1 MQLISQNPTDEDFIQ
16 DPYKF
21 YKNFV
26 STDGLYYWNEYNMPA
41 VFDPAGQELLFKDK
55 RFGREKLKN
64 QSNNHEKHLKAFYHV
79 ESNSMLELE
88 PPKHTRLR
96 GLVLRAFTTRKINT
110 IQPEIAALSY
120 KLLDDLKSNNVDILK
135 GFATQLPVIVI
146 ARLLLTN
153 VKDSKK
159 LSAKKRE
166 EIFSMVEENNIEY
179 SFNESSN
186 TFIDQFGI
194 KNANEKVLTD
204 SISDIY
210 TGNEIVY
217 VDHFKINDFK
227 SISVV
232 RGEDNC
238 RAIALASIIAKV
250 LRDNLM
256 VKFSEK
262 YPEYSFEK
270 NKGYGTKDHR
280 EAISKYG
287 LSNIHRKSFS
297 LKPI

>member
-1 MQLISQNPTDEDFIQ
+1 MIED
-16 DPYKF
+16 K
-21 YKNFV
+21 V
-26 STDGLYYWNEYNMPA
+26 WSE
-41 VFDPAGQELLFKDK
+41 DPAKYIIGADEV
-55 RFGREKLKN
+55 GRG
-64 QSNNHEKHLKAFYHV
+64 SFAGPICAAAV
-79 ESNSMLELE
+79 
-88 PPKHTRLR
+88 
-96 GLVLRAFTTRKINT
+96 KINYSHL
-110 IQPEIAALSY
+110 A
-120 KLLDDLKSNNVDILK
+120 
-135 GFATQLPVIVI
+135 
-146 ARLLLTN
+146 LLTN

-287 LSNIHRKSFS
+287 LSDIHRKSFS

>member
-1 MQLISQNPTDEDFIQ
+1 MIEDKVWSEDPNKYIIGADEVGRGSFAGPICAA
-16 DPYKF
+16 
-21 YKNFV
+21 
-26 STDGLYYWNEYNMPA
+26 A
-41 VFDPAGQELLFKDK
+41 V
-55 RFGREKLKN
+55 
-64 QSNNHEKHLKAFYHV
+64 
-79 ESNSMLELE
+79 
-88 PPKHTRLR
+88 
-96 GLVLRAFTTRKINT
+96 KINYSHL
-110 IQPEIAALSY
+110 E
-120 KLLDDLKSNNVDILK
+120 
-135 GFATQLPVIVI
+135 
-146 ARLLLTN
+146 LLTN

-159 LSAKKRE
+159 LSPKKRE

-194 KNANEKVLTD
+194 KNANEKVLSD

-238 RAIALASIIAKV
+238 RAIALASIVAKV

-256 VKFSEK
+256 IKFSEK

-280 EAISKYG
+280 EAISRYG

>member
-1 MQLISQNPTDEDFIQ
+1 MIED
-16 DPYKF
+16 K
-21 YKNFV
+21 V
-26 STDGLYYWNEYNMPA
+26 WSE
-41 VFDPAGQELLFKDK
+41 DPAKYIIGADEV
-55 RFGREKLKN
+55 GRG
-64 QSNNHEKHLKAFYHV
+64 SFAGPICAAAV
-79 ESNSMLELE
+79 
-88 PPKHTRLR
+88 
-96 GLVLRAFTTRKINT
+96 KINYSHL
-110 IQPEIAALSY
+110 A
-120 KLLDDLKSNNVDILK
+120 
-135 GFATQLPVIVI
+135 
-146 ARLLLTN
+146 LLTN

-166 EIFSMVEENNIEY
+166 EIFLMVKENNIEY

>member
-1 MQLISQNPTDEDFIQ
+1 MIEDKVWSEDSAKYIIGADEVGRGSFAGPICAA
-16 DPYKF
+16 
-21 YKNFV
+21 
-26 STDGLYYWNEYNMPA
+26 A
-41 VFDPAGQELLFKDK
+41 V
-55 RFGREKLKN
+55 
-64 QSNNHEKHLKAFYHV
+64 
-79 ESNSMLELE
+79 
-88 PPKHTRLR
+88 
-96 GLVLRAFTTRKINT
+96 KINYSHL
-110 IQPEIAALSY
+110 A
-120 KLLDDLKSNNVDILK
+120 
-135 GFATQLPVIVI
+135 
-146 ARLLLTN
+146 LLTN

-210 TGNEIVY
+210 TGNEVVY
-217 VDHFKINDFK
+217 VDHFNINDFK

>member
-1 MQLISQNPTDEDFIQ
+1 MIEDKVWSEDPNQYIIGADEVGRGSFAGPICAA
-16 DPYKF
+16 
-21 YKNFV
+21 
-26 STDGLYYWNEYNMPA
+26 A
-41 VFDPAGQELLFKDK
+41 V
-55 RFGREKLKN
+55 
-64 QSNNHEKHLKAFYHV
+64 
-79 ESNSMLELE
+79 
-88 PPKHTRLR
+88 
-96 GLVLRAFTTRKINT
+96 KINYSHL
-110 IQPEIAALSY
+110 A
-120 KLLDDLKSNNVDILK
+120 
-135 GFATQLPVIVI
+135 
-146 ARLLLTN
+146 LLTN

-186 TFIDQFGI
+186 NFIDQFGI

-238 RAIALASIIAKV
+238 RAIALASIVAKV

-256 VKFSEK
+256 IKFSEK

-270 NKGYGTKDHR
+270 NKGYGTKEHR

>member
-1 MQLISQNPTDEDFIQ
+1 MIED
-16 DPYKF
+16 K
-21 YKNFV
+21 V
-26 STDGLYYWNEYNMPA
+26 WSE
-41 VFDPAGQELLFKDK
+41 DPAKYIIGADEV
-55 RFGREKLKN
+55 GRG
-64 QSNNHEKHLKAFYHV
+64 SFAGPICAAAV
-79 ESNSMLELE
+79 
-88 PPKHTRLR
+88 
-96 GLVLRAFTTRKINT
+96 KINYSHL
-110 IQPEIAALSY
+110 A
-120 KLLDDLKSNNVDILK
+120 
-135 GFATQLPVIVI
+135 
-146 ARLLLTN
+146 LLTN

-238 RAIALASIIAKV
+238 RAIALASIVAKV

-256 VKFSEK
+256 IKFSEK

-270 NKGYGTKDHR
+270 NKGYGTKEHR

>member
-1 MQLISQNPTDEDFIQ
+1 MIEDKVWSEDPNQYIIGADEVGRGSFAGPICAA
-16 DPYKF
+16 
-21 YKNFV
+21 
-26 STDGLYYWNEYNMPA
+26 A
-41 VFDPAGQELLFKDK
+41 V
-55 RFGREKLKN
+55 
-64 QSNNHEKHLKAFYHV
+64 
-79 ESNSMLELE
+79 
-88 PPKHTRLR
+88 
-96 GLVLRAFTTRKINT
+96 KINYSH
-110 IQPEIAALSY
+110 L
-120 KLLDDLKSNNVDILK
+120 V
-135 GFATQLPVIVI
+135 
-146 ARLLLTN
+146 LLTN

-166 EIFSMVEENNIEY
+166 EIFSMVEDNNIEY
-179 SFNESSN
+179 SFTESSN
-186 TFIDQFGI
+186 NFIDQFGI

-204 SISDIY
+204 SISGIY

-227 SISVV
+227 SISVI

-238 RAIALASIIAKV
+238 RAIALASIVAKV

-256 VKFSEK
+256 IIFSEK

>member
-1 MQLISQNPTDEDFIQ
+1 MIED
-16 DPYKF
+16 K
-21 YKNFV
+21 V
-26 STDGLYYWNEYNMPA
+26 WSE
-41 VFDPAGQELLFKDK
+41 DPAKYIIGADEV
-55 RFGREKLKN
+55 GRG
-64 QSNNHEKHLKAFYHV
+64 SFAGPICAAAV
-79 ESNSMLELE
+79 
-88 PPKHTRLR
+88 
-96 GLVLRAFTTRKINT
+96 KINYSHL
-110 IQPEIAALSY
+110 A
-120 KLLDDLKSNNVDILK
+120 
-135 GFATQLPVIVI
+135 
-146 ARLLLTN
+146 LLTN

-166 EIFSMVEENNIEY
+166 EIFLMVKENNIEY

-238 RAIALASIIAKV
+238 RAIALASIVAKV

-256 VKFSEK
+256 IKFSEK

-270 NKGYGTKDHR
+270 NKGYGTNEHR
-280 EAISKYG
+280 EAILKYG

>member
-1 MQLISQNPTDEDFIQ
+1 MIED
-16 DPYKF
+16 K
-21 YKNFV
+21 V
-26 STDGLYYWNEYNMPA
+26 WSE
-41 VFDPAGQELLFKDK
+41 DPAKYIIGADEV
-55 RFGREKLKN
+55 GRG
-64 QSNNHEKHLKAFYHV
+64 SFAGPICAAAV
-79 ESNSMLELE
+79 
-88 PPKHTRLR
+88 
-96 GLVLRAFTTRKINT
+96 KINYSHL
-110 IQPEIAALSY
+110 A
-120 KLLDDLKSNNVDILK
+120 
-135 GFATQLPVIVI
+135 
-146 ARLLLTN
+146 LLTN

-256 VKFSEK
+256 IKFSEK

-287 LSNIHRKSFS
+287 LSSIHRKSFS

>member
-1 MQLISQNPTDEDFIQ
+1 MIEDKIWLENPNKFIVGADEVGRGSFAGPICAA
-16 DPYKF
+16 
-21 YKNFV
+21 
-26 STDGLYYWNEYNMPA
+26 A
-41 VFDPAGQELLFKDK
+41 V
-55 RFGREKLKN
+55 
-64 QSNNHEKHLKAFYHV
+64 
-79 ESNSMLELE
+79 
-88 PPKHTRLR
+88 
-96 GLVLRAFTTRKINT
+96 KINYSHL
-110 IQPEIAALSY
+110 E
-120 KLLDDLKSNNVDILK
+120 
-135 GFATQLPVIVI
+135 
-146 ARLLLTN
+146 LLTN

-166 EIFSMVEENNIEY
+166 EIFSIVQKNNIQY
-179 SFNESSN
+179 SFKEASN

-194 KNANEKVLTD
+194 KNANEKVLSD

-210 TGNEIVY
+210 TGNEAVY

-227 SISVV
+227 AISVV

-256 VKFSEK
+256 IKFSEK

-280 EAISKYG
+280 KAISKYG

>member
-1 MQLISQNPTDEDFIQ
+1 MIED
-16 DPYKF
+16 K
-21 YKNFV
+21 V
-26 STDGLYYWNEYNMPA
+26 WSE
-41 VFDPAGQELLFKDK
+41 DPAKYIIGADEV
-55 RFGREKLKN
+55 GRG
-64 QSNNHEKHLKAFYHV
+64 SFAGPICAAAV
-79 ESNSMLELE
+79 
-88 PPKHTRLR
+88 
-96 GLVLRAFTTRKINT
+96 KINYSHL
-110 IQPEIAALSY
+110 A
-120 KLLDDLKSNNVDILK
+120 
-135 GFATQLPVIVI
+135 
-146 ARLLLTN
+146 LLTN

-186 TFIDQFGI
+186 TFIDTFGI

-227 SISVV
+227 SISLV

-256 VKFSEK
+256 IKFSEK

>member
-1 MQLISQNPTDEDFIQ
+1 MIED
-16 DPYKF
+16 K
-21 YKNFV
+21 V
-26 STDGLYYWNEYNMPA
+26 WSE
-41 VFDPAGQELLFKDK
+41 DPAKYIIGADEV
-55 RFGREKLKN
+55 GRG
-64 QSNNHEKHLKAFYHV
+64 SFAGPICAAAV
-79 ESNSMLELE
+79 
-88 PPKHTRLR
+88 
-96 GLVLRAFTTRKINT
+96 KINYSHL
-110 IQPEIAALSY
+110 AL
-120 KLLDDLKSNNVDILK
+120 LN
-135 GFATQLPVIVI
+135 
-146 ARLLLTN
+146 N

-166 EIFSMVEENNIEY
+166 EIFSIVEENNIEY

-256 VKFSEK
+256 IKFSEK

>member
-1 MQLISQNPTDEDFIQ
+1 MIEDKIWSENPKKFILGADEVGRGSFAGPICAA
-16 DPYKF
+16 
-21 YKNFV
+21 
-26 STDGLYYWNEYNMPA
+26 A
-41 VFDPAGQELLFKDK
+41 V
-55 RFGREKLKN
+55 
-64 QSNNHEKHLKAFYHV
+64 
-79 ESNSMLELE
+79 
-88 PPKHTRLR
+88 
-96 GLVLRAFTTRKINT
+96 KINYSHL
-110 IQPEIAALSY
+110 E
-120 KLLDDLKSNNVDILK
+120 
-135 GFATQLPVIVI
+135 
-146 ARLLLTN
+146 LLTN

-166 EIFSMVEENNIEY
+166 EIFSIVQKNNIQY
-179 SFNESSN
+179 SFKEASN

-194 KNANEKVLTD
+194 KNANEKVLND
-204 SISDIY
+204 SIFDIY
-210 TGNEIVY
+210 TGNEAVY

-227 SISVV
+227 AISVV

-238 RAIALASIIAKV
+238 RAIALASIVAKV

-256 VKFSEK
+256 IKYSEK

-270 NKGYGTKDHR
+270 NKGYGTRDHR

>member
-1 MQLISQNPTDEDFIQ
+1 MIEDKVWSENPNKYIIGADEVGRGSFAGPICAA
-16 DPYKF
+16 
-21 YKNFV
+21 
-26 STDGLYYWNEYNMPA
+26 A
-41 VFDPAGQELLFKDK
+41 V
-55 RFGREKLKN
+55 
-64 QSNNHEKHLKAFYHV
+64 
-79 ESNSMLELE
+79 
-88 PPKHTRLR
+88 
-96 GLVLRAFTTRKINT
+96 KINYSHL
-110 IQPEIAALSY
+110 E
-120 KLLDDLKSNNVDILK
+120 
-135 GFATQLPVIVI
+135 
-146 ARLLLTN
+146 LLTN

-166 EIFSMVEENNIEY
+166 EIFSTVQENKIEY

-238 RAIALASIIAKV
+238 RAIALASIVAKV

-256 VKFSEK
+256 IKFSEK

>member
-1 MQLISQNPTDEDFIQ
+1 MIEDKVWAEDPTKYIIGADEVGRGSFAGPICAA
-16 DPYKF
+16 
-21 YKNFV
+21 
-26 STDGLYYWNEYNMPA
+26 A
-41 VFDPAGQELLFKDK
+41 V
-55 RFGREKLKN
+55 
-64 QSNNHEKHLKAFYHV
+64 
-79 ESNSMLELE
+79 
-88 PPKHTRLR
+88 
-96 GLVLRAFTTRKINT
+96 KINYSH
-110 IQPEIAALSY
+110 L
-120 KLLDDLKSNNVDILK
+120 
-135 GFATQLPVIVI
+135 G
-146 ARLLLTN
+146 LLTN

-166 EIFSMVEENNIEY
+166 EIFSIVQENNIEY

-186 TFIDQFGI
+186 NFIDQFGI

-250 LRDNLM
+250 LRDDLM
-256 VKFSEK
+256 IKFSEK

>member
-1 MQLISQNPTDEDFIQ
+1 MIEDKVWSEDPNKYIIGADEVGRGSFAGPICAA
-16 DPYKF
+16 
-21 YKNFV
+21 
-26 STDGLYYWNEYNMPA
+26 A
-41 VFDPAGQELLFKDK
+41 V
-55 RFGREKLKN
+55 
-64 QSNNHEKHLKAFYHV
+64 
-79 ESNSMLELE
+79 
-88 PPKHTRLR
+88 
-96 GLVLRAFTTRKINT
+96 KINYSHL
-110 IQPEIAALSY
+110 E
-120 KLLDDLKSNNVDILK
+120 
-135 GFATQLPVIVI
+135 
-146 ARLLLTN
+146 LLTN

-159 LSAKKRE
+159 LSPKKRE

-250 LRDNLM
+250 LRDDLM
-256 VKFSEK
+256 IKFSEK

>member
-1 MQLISQNPTDEDFIQ
+1 MIED
-16 DPYKF
+16 K
-21 YKNFV
+21 V
-26 STDGLYYWNEYNMPA
+26 WSE
-41 VFDPAGQELLFKDK
+41 DPAKYIIGADEV
-55 RFGREKLKN
+55 GRG
-64 QSNNHEKHLKAFYHV
+64 SFAGPICAAAV
-79 ESNSMLELE
+79 
-88 PPKHTRLR
+88 
-96 GLVLRAFTTRKINT
+96 KINYSHL
-110 IQPEIAALSY
+110 A
-120 KLLDDLKSNNVDILK
+120 
-135 GFATQLPVIVI
+135 
-146 ARLLLTN
+146 LLTN

-210 TGNEIVY
+210 TGNEVVY

-256 VKFSEK
+256 IKFSEK

>member
-1 MQLISQNPTDEDFIQ
+1 MIED
-16 DPYKF
+16 K
-21 YKNFV
+21 V
-26 STDGLYYWNEYNMPA
+26 WSE
-41 VFDPAGQELLFKDK
+41 DPAKYIIGADEV
-55 RFGREKLKN
+55 GRG
-64 QSNNHEKHLKAFYHV
+64 SFAGPICAAAV
-79 ESNSMLELE
+79 
-88 PPKHTRLR
+88 
-96 GLVLRAFTTRKINT
+96 KINYSHL
-110 IQPEIAALSY
+110 A
-120 KLLDDLKSNNVDILK
+120 
-135 GFATQLPVIVI
+135 
-146 ARLLLTN
+146 LLTN

-166 EIFSMVEENNIEY
+166 EIFSMVEENNIKY

-256 VKFSEK
+256 IKFSEK

-287 LSNIHRKSFS
+287 LSKIHRKSFS

>member
-1 MQLISQNPTDEDFIQ
+1 MIED
-16 DPYKF
+16 K
-21 YKNFV
+21 V
-26 STDGLYYWNEYNMPA
+26 WSE
-41 VFDPAGQELLFKDK
+41 DPAKYIIGADEV
-55 RFGREKLKN
+55 GRG
-64 QSNNHEKHLKAFYHV
+64 SFAGPICAAAV
-79 ESNSMLELE
+79 
-88 PPKHTRLR
+88 
-96 GLVLRAFTTRKINT
+96 KINYSHL
-110 IQPEIAALSY
+110 A
-120 KLLDDLKSNNVDILK
+120 
-135 GFATQLPVIVI
+135 
-146 ARLLLTN
+146 LLTN

-256 VKFSEK
+256 IKFSEK
-262 YPEYSFEK
+262 YPVYSFEK

>member
-1 MQLISQNPTDEDFIQ
+1 MIED
-16 DPYKF
+16 K
-21 YKNFV
+21 V
-26 STDGLYYWNEYNMPA
+26 WLE
-41 VFDPAGQELLFKDK
+41 DPAKYIIGADEV
-55 RFGREKLKN
+55 GRG
-64 QSNNHEKHLKAFYHV
+64 SFAGPICAAAV
-79 ESNSMLELE
+79 
-88 PPKHTRLR
+88 
-96 GLVLRAFTTRKINT
+96 KINYSHL
-110 IQPEIAALSY
+110 A
-120 KLLDDLKSNNVDILK
+120 
-135 GFATQLPVIVI
+135 
-146 ARLLLTN
+146 LLTN

-210 TGNEIVY
+210 NGNEIVY

-256 VKFSEK
+256 IKFSEK

>member
-1 MQLISQNPTDEDFIQ
+1 MIEDKIW
-16 DPYKF
+16 
-21 YKNFV
+21 
-26 STDGLYYWNEYNMPA
+26 SE
-41 VFDPAGQELLFKDK
+41 DPAKFIIGADEV
-55 RFGREKLKN
+55 GRG
-64 QSNNHEKHLKAFYHV
+64 SFAGPICAAAV
-79 ESNSMLELE
+79 
-88 PPKHTRLR
+88 
-96 GLVLRAFTTRKINT
+96 KINYSHL
-110 IQPEIAALSY
+110 A
-120 KLLDDLKSNNVDILK
+120 
-135 GFATQLPVIVI
+135 
-146 ARLLLTN
+146 LLTN

-238 RAIALASIIAKV
+238 RAIALASIVAKV

-256 VKFSEK
+256 IKFSEK

-280 EAISKYG
+280 EAISRYG

>member
-1 MQLISQNPTDEDFIQ
+1 MIED
-16 DPYKF
+16 K
-21 YKNFV
+21 V
-26 STDGLYYWNEYNMPA
+26 WSE
-41 VFDPAGQELLFKDK
+41 DPAKYIIGADEV
-55 RFGREKLKN
+55 GRG
-64 QSNNHEKHLKAFYHV
+64 SFAGPICAAAV
-79 ESNSMLELE
+79 
-88 PPKHTRLR
+88 
-96 GLVLRAFTTRKINT
+96 KINYSHL
-110 IQPEIAALSY
+110 A
-120 KLLDDLKSNNVDILK
+120 
-135 GFATQLPVIVI
+135 
-146 ARLLLTN
+146 LLTN

-186 TFIDQFGI
+186 TFIDKFGI

-204 SISDIY
+204 SIADIY

-217 VDHFKINDFK
+217 VDHFKINNFK

-256 VKFSEK
+256 IKFSEK

>member
-1 MQLISQNPTDEDFIQ
+1 MIED
-16 DPYKF
+16 K
-21 YKNFV
+21 V
-26 STDGLYYWNEYNMPA
+26 WSE
-41 VFDPAGQELLFKDK
+41 DPAKYIIGADEV
-55 RFGREKLKN
+55 GRG
-64 QSNNHEKHLKAFYHV
+64 SFAGPICAAAV
-79 ESNSMLELE
+79 
-88 PPKHTRLR
+88 
-96 GLVLRAFTTRKINT
+96 KINYSH
-110 IQPEIAALSY
+110 L
-120 KLLDDLKSNNVDILK
+120 V
-135 GFATQLPVIVI
+135 
-146 ARLLLTN
+146 LLTN

-256 VKFSEK
+256 IKFSEK

>member
-1 MQLISQNPTDEDFIQ
+1 MIED
-16 DPYKF
+16 K
-21 YKNFV
+21 V
-26 STDGLYYWNEYNMPA
+26 WSE
-41 VFDPAGQELLFKDK
+41 DPAKYIIGADEV
-55 RFGREKLKN
+55 GRG
-64 QSNNHEKHLKAFYHV
+64 SFAGPICAAAV
-79 ESNSMLELE
+79 
-88 PPKHTRLR
+88 
-96 GLVLRAFTTRKINT
+96 KINYSHL
-110 IQPEIAALSY
+110 A
-120 KLLDDLKSNNVDILK
+120 
-135 GFATQLPVIVI
+135 
-146 ARLLLTN
+146 LLTN

-194 KNANEKVLTD
+194 KHANEKVLTD

>member
-1 MQLISQNPTDEDFIQ
+1 MIEDKIWSENPNKFIVGADEVGRGSFAGPICAA
-16 DPYKF
+16 
-21 YKNFV
+21 
-26 STDGLYYWNEYNMPA
+26 A
-41 VFDPAGQELLFKDK
+41 V
-55 RFGREKLKN
+55 
-64 QSNNHEKHLKAFYHV
+64 
-79 ESNSMLELE
+79 
-88 PPKHTRLR
+88 
-96 GLVLRAFTTRKINT
+96 KINYSHL
-110 IQPEIAALSY
+110 E
-120 KLLDDLKSNNVDILK
+120 
-135 GFATQLPVIVI
+135 
-146 ARLLLTN
+146 LLTN

-166 EIFSMVEENNIEY
+166 EIFSIVQKNNIQY
-179 SFNESSN
+179 SFKEASN

-194 KNANEKVLTD
+194 KNANEKVLND

-210 TGNEIVY
+210 TGNEAVY

-227 SISVV
+227 SISLV

-238 RAIALASIIAKV
+238 RAIALASIVAKV

-256 VKFSEK
+256 IKYSES

-270 NKGYGTKDHR
+270 NKGYGTRDHR
-280 EAISKYG
+280 EAISKFG